1 MISPHGHGRPFYNLL
16 MEQLLP
22 MLTFLQTA
30 QDAARIGGRI
40 LQQWQSRFTA
50 REKSP
55 ANLVTEADLASQEA
69 IFDFIHTRFP
79 DHKFLGEEGL
89 DHQTGTS
96 EYRWVIDPLDGTGNY
111 VHGFPYYCVS
121 IGLECRGELIV
132 GVIYDPTRDEMFT
145 AMKGSGAF
153 LNGQRLLCSE
163 VNQLSEAMCIAS
175 LPVKTTSE
183 SPAIARFLKVITQA
197 QSVQR
202 TGSAALNLCYVT
214 CGRIDAFWSTNLMPW
229 DMAAGVLL
237 VTEAGGQITT
247 TGGGPFALETPDLLA
262 TNGTALHGQLSQ
274 LLTE

>member
-1 MISPHGHGRPFYNLL
+1 
-16 MEQLLP
+16 

-30 QDAARIGGRI
+30 KEAAYLGGGI
-40 LQQWQSRFTA
+40 LQKWRSKFTA

-55 ANLVTEADLASQEA
+55 ANMVTEADLASQEA
-69 IFDFIHTRFP
+69 IFDYIHTRFP

-89 DHQTGTS
+89 DQQTGTS

-132 GVIYDPTRDEMFT
+132 GAIYDPTRDEMFST
-145 AMKGSGAF
+145 MKGSGAF
-153 LNGQRLLCSE
+153 LNGQRLRCSE
-163 VNQLSEAMCIAS
+163 VTKLSEAMCIAS
-175 LPVKTTSE
+175 LPVKTTTA

-247 TGGGPFALETPDLLA
+247 TSGGPFALETPDLLA
-262 TNGTALHGQLSQ
+262 TNGSALHGELSK

>member
-1 MISPHGHGRPFYNLL
+1 
-16 MEQLLP
+16 

-30 QDAARIGGRI
+30 QDAARLGGRI
-40 LQQWQSRFTA
+40 LQQWQSKFTA

-69 IFDFIHTRFP
+69 IFEFIQTRYP

-89 DHQTGTS
+89 DQQTGTS

-111 VHGFPYYCVS
+111 VHRFPYYCVS
-121 IGLECRGELIV
+121 IGLEFQGHIIV
-132 GVIYDPTRDEMFT
+132 GAIYDPTRDEMFS

-153 LNGQRLLCSE
+153 LNGLRLRCSE

-175 LPVKTTSE
+175 LPVKTTAA

-229 DMAAGVLL
+229 DMAAGILL
-237 VTEAGGQITT
+237 VEEAGGRVTKT
-247 TGGGPFALETPDLLA
+247 AGTPFVLETPDLLA

-274 LLTE
+274 LLSE